1 MLKLQDTEADFMVG
15 FENSPYIC
23 SLLHMTT
30 HMNGSSIRQKS
41 FSLLF
46 PNISELL
53 AQCLSC
59 GGYSVSQ
66 CLFISVPL
74 SRYMVVIW

>member
-1 MLKLQDTEADFMVG
+1 MLKCQDKEADFMVG

-23 SLLHMTT
+23 SLLPMAT

-53 AQCLSC
+53 ALCLSC
-59 GGYSVSQ
+59 GGYSVAQ
-66 CLFISVPL
+66 RLFGRSFI
-74 SRYMVVIW
+74 